1 MPTYSLLAF
10 PRQQSREVYMQH
22 KLITYEEAC
31 TLISDYGAE
40 EIFSSGWSQ
49 TFRAEA
55 DNRTIYIQLNGA
67 NESLLIEEE
76 QRAA

>member
-1 MPTYSLLAF
+1 
-10 PRQQSREVYMQH
+10 MQH

-31 TLISDYGAE
+31 TLISDYSAE
-40 EIFSSGWSQ
+40 EIFTSGWSQ

-67 NESLLIEEE
+67 NESLLTEEK

>member
-1 MPTYSLLAF
+1 
-10 PRQQSREVYMQH
+10 MQH

-31 TLISDYGAE
+31 TLISDYDAE
-40 EIFSSGWSQ
+40 EIFILGWSQ

-67 NESLLIEEE
+67 NESLLIEET

>member
-1 MPTYSLLAF
+1 
-10 PRQQSREVYMQH
+10 MQH

-31 TLISDYGAE
+31 TLISEYGAE

-55 DNRTIYIQLNGA
+55 DNRTVYIQLNGA
-67 NESLLIEEE
+67 NDSLLIEET